1 MGCAYG
7 ECHKIFVF
15 VQSKLIKL
23 IRIFVAI
30 LKDSQR
36 YLQRILPKCFTQMTL
51 LPRSTLFFPHLI
63 PHKFLLYYRTNFF
76 YTSRCS
82 TLVSSIR
89 IYPMKITPR
98 IALVLTLVGTFFWGS
113 NFQATKI
120 ALTTVSPWTASFER
134 FLIAVIAIF
143 LIMIFKEGLRWHV
156 LSQNFISYIFL
167 GIIGVA
173 GFNGALFVGL
183 QTSNPITA
191 SLIMATTPISANIIE
206 AIMNK
211 SFPTCERVIG
221 MLISMFG
228 VYLVITNG
236 RFLSNHVS
244 FAKGDIMILLG
255 SIGWA
260 FYTVGTRSFVKNA
273 TPLETTSW
281 TMLSGTVA
289 LGVLTFLFESP
300 LQETMSMSGASL
312 FALLWMGVAG
322 SVLAYLFWNI
332 GIAIRGPGKTAI
344 FFNFVPISALLVQI
358 LFGFIPQI
366 MQIIG
371 VFITIFGVLIGQG
384 YIFSLLGSRKA
395 VPNAHKE

>member
-1 MGCAYG
+1 
-7 ECHKIFVF
+7 
-15 VQSKLIKL
+15 
-23 IRIFVAI
+23 
-30 LKDSQR
+30 
-36 YLQRILPKCFTQMTL
+36 
-51 LPRSTLFFPHLI
+51 
-63 PHKFLLYYRTNFF
+63 
-76 YTSRCS
+76 
-82 TLVSSIR
+82 
-89 IYPMKITPR
+89 MKITPR

-255 SIGWA
+255 SVGWA

-300 LQETMSMSGASL
+300 FQETMSMSGASL

-371 VFITIFGVLIGQG
+371 VFVTIFGVLIGQG

>member
-1 MGCAYG
+1 
-7 ECHKIFVF
+7 
-15 VQSKLIKL
+15 
-23 IRIFVAI
+23 
-30 LKDSQR
+30 
-36 YLQRILPKCFTQMTL
+36 
-51 LPRSTLFFPHLI
+51 
-63 PHKFLLYYRTNFF
+63 
-76 YTSRCS
+76 
-82 TLVSSIR
+82 
-89 IYPMKITPR
+89 
-98 IALVLTLVGTFFWGS
+98 
-113 NFQATKI
+113 
-120 ALTTVSPWTASFER
+120 
-134 FLIAVIAIF
+134 
-143 LIMIFKEGLRWHV
+143 MIFKEGLRWHV

-312 FALLWMGVAG
+312 FALLWIGVAG

-366 MQIIG
+366 TQIIG
-371 VFITIFGVLIGQG
+371 VFVTIFGVLIGQG